1 MAQPMSNEDRFQ
13 ISCNQLR
20 EFIVFRDRL
29 PKQGSQNKVE
39 CQLATFVGTQRKAHG
54 HNKLPK
60 DRETVLN
67 NVNPGILAW
76 KLQLMNNNQPSDKW
90 KTVFDGM
97 AGRNTPVELR
107 SYRFATT
114 NRPFIPWSSS
124 VRSYEEFLIRKM
136 QGWRARER

>member
-97 AGRNTPVELR
+97 AGRNTPHKITYNLKENWLA
-107 SYRFATT
+107 RFNNSMITHKKC
-114 NRPFIPWSSS
+114 PSSK
-124 VRSYEEFLIRKM
+124 EDG
-136 QGWRARER
+136 QGH